1 MKGKWFVFFLN
12 GRIYYLSNPYLL
24 LRVSIMIVGIYS
36 LKVLAF
42 WSSVFRCLFF
52 APHCVGS

>member
-1 MKGKWFVFFLN
+1 MKEKWFVFFLN

-24 LRVSIMIVGIYS
+24 LRVSILNTGTYS
-36 LKVLAF
+36 LQVLAF
-42 WSSVFRCLFF
+42 LSSVSRFLFS